1 MSLHDKLSV
10 PFALAALAWAPAAL
24 ASPPPRSPSHQ
35 PIQAQGQG
43 EDEADEEE
51 ECPEAVRGV
60 DLALTPVS
68 GGARMDFT
76 TKRKDQL
83 EDLRLLLREAGATME
98 YHSKLVAL
106 HPDLVSS
113 EDEVIPPVDV
123 EAKDLPNGIA
133 VTIRAENAAD
143 GSKVL
148 RHARKLKEAWGTNE
162 CVRGEASAQRTR
174 LVYPVSH

>member
-24 ASPPPRSPSHQ
+24 AKPPPAQH
-35 PIQAQGQG
+35 PIQNQQDEG
-43 EDEADEEE
+43 EEEE

-60 DLALTPVS
+60 DLALIPVS

-76 TKRKDQL
+76 TKHKEQV

-98 YHSKLVAL
+98 YHSKLIAL

-123 EAKDLPNGIA
+123 EVKDLPNGIE
-133 VTIRAENAAD
+133 VTIRAESSSDA
-143 GSKVL
+143 SRVMQ
-148 RHARKLKEAWGTNE
+148 HARKLKEAWGTNE
-162 CVRGEASAQRTR
+162 CVRESTSAERTR
-174 LVYPVSH
+174 I

>member
-24 ASPPPRSPSHQ
+24 AKPPPRSAPQQQ
-35 PIQAQGQG
+35 PIPIQ
-43 EDEADEEE
+43 EDESDEE

-60 DLALTPVS
+60 DLALIPVS

-76 TKRKDQL
+76 TKHKEQVD
-83 EDLRLLLREAGATME
+83 DLRLLLREAGATME
-98 YHSKLVAL
+98 YHSKLIAL

-123 EAKDLPNGIA
+123 EVKDLPNGIE
-133 VTIRAENAAD
+133 VTIRAESSSDA
-143 GSKVL
+143 SRVIQ
-148 RHARKLKEAWGTNE
+148 HARKLKEAWGTNE
-162 CVRGEASAQRTR
+162 CVRESTSAERTR
-174 LVYPVSH
+174 I